1 MKFNTKIFE
10 FLYFMISK
18 FRIFLIISSIV
29 LIICTL
35 SLYLLPIQL
44 FFNSDIELFFIFI
57 VSLFAF
63 GLIILSALVAY
74 QINKIILDH
83 NKKHAGSQLHW
94 RIAFLFGVIST
105 LPSIFLAAF
114 GFFIIDYSFRGWF
127 SDRISTAVNE
137 SVKVAEDYL
146 DEHTRSVKGSIL
158 EMVNDI
164 NRDAPKL
171 VSNPKNLD
179 NYLSTQAAVR
189 NLSEAILLNSS
200 KMILAR
206 SQFAFSIALNDLDSQ
221 AFNKAKNGDLVILR
235 SDTHNKIR
243 GLVKINRLVDVY
255 LYAGRFLEPSVLDAI
270 GRTKLASDQYQ
281 LLNIESTNIQISF
294 GVLFFLV
301 ALFLL
306 LLALWIGLIIANS
319 IIEPLSSV
327 IRVANIARSGNL
339 EVRVDNNLGIE
350 EISRL
355 GLSFNK
361 MLDEISRNRKELIAA
376 NYQINQRR
384 EFSEAILTGV
394 SSGVIGLDASGKV
407 NLPNLKSLEL
417 LNISVKD
424 FYGKKFVKLYPEF
437 KNLFSGVQKDKIINN
452 EEQINIKINTENR
465 TFLSRVSVQ
474 ITEGNIA
481 GYVIT
486 FDDITE
492 LLSAQKKA
500 AWSDIAQR
508 IAHEIRNPL
517 TPLQLSVEKN
527 YKKFKPNDPNKLSLF
542 NNYLETIQRQVD
554 DIGKLVGE
562 FSSFAR
568 MPSVNL
574 YHGDLDKVISTQ
586 LSLFK
591 ISNSN
596 IKWSYK
602 NELPNDFKLLIDSQ
616 QIRQGLTNIFQNSV
630 DSINE
635 NPKISQGIINIYAK
649 LKNEKVLL
657 VIEDNGSGFPED
669 RDNLTNPYI
678 TFRKKGTG
686 LGLSIVKRIIEEH
699 NGKLILSDSK
709 LGGAKIK
716 IEFMIV

>member
-1 MKFNTKIFE
+1 
-10 FLYFMISK
+10 MISK
-18 FRIFLIISSIV
+18 FRIFLIIFSIV
-29 LIICTL
+29 LIIFTL

-164 NRDAPKL
+164 NREAPKL

-206 SQFAFSIALNDLDSQ
+206 SQFAFSIALNDLDNQ
-221 AFNKAKNGDLVILR
+221 VFNKAKNGDLVILR

-384 EFSEAILTGV
+384 EFTEAILTGV
-394 SSGVIGLDASGKV
+394 SSGVIGLDANGKV
-407 NLPNLKSLEL
+407 NLPNSKSLEL
-417 LNISVKD
+417 LNISVKN
-424 FYGKKFVKLYPEF
+424 FYGKKFIKLYPEF

-452 EEQINIKINTENR
+452 EEQINIKINNENR
-465 TFLSRVSVQ
+465 TFLSRISVQ
-474 ITEGNIA
+474 ITEGNIS

-517 TPLQLSVEKN
+517 TPLQLSVEKI
-527 YKKFKPNDPNKLSLF
+527 YKKFKPKNPNKLSLF

-602 NELPNDFKLLIDSQ
+602 NELPNEFKLLIDSQ

-635 NPKISQGIINIYAK
+635 NPKISQGIIDIYTK

-669 RDNLTNPYI
+669 RENLTNPYI

-699 NGKLILSDSK
+699 NGKLILSDSQ
-709 LGGAKIK
+709 LGGAKIT
-716 IEFMIV
+716 IEFLI

>member
-384 EFSEAILTGV
+384 EFTEAILTGV

-517 TPLQLSVEKN
+517 TPLQLSVEKI

>member
-1 MKFNTKIFE
+1 
-10 FLYFMISK
+10 MISK

-384 EFSEAILTGV
+384 EFTEAILTGV
-394 SSGVIGLDASGKV
+394 SSGVIGLDASGNV

-517 TPLQLSVEKN
+517 TPLQLSVEKI

>member
-1 MKFNTKIFE
+1 M
-10 FLYFMISK
+10 
-18 FRIFLIISSIV
+18 
-29 LIICTL
+29 
-35 SLYLLPIQL
+35 
-44 FFNSDIELFFIFI
+44 
-57 VSLFAF
+57 FAF

-94 RIAFLFGVIST
+94 RIALLFGVIST

-384 EFSEAILTGV
+384 EFTEAILTGV

-452 EEQINIKINTENR
+452 EEQINIKISTENR

-517 TPLQLSVEKN
+517 TPLQLSVEKI

-574 YHGDLDKVISTQ
+574 YHGDLNKVISTQ

-635 NPKISQGIINIYAK
+635 NPKISQGIINIYTK

-669 RDNLTNPYI
+669 RENLTNPYI

-716 IEFMIV
+716 IEFLIV

>member
-384 EFSEAILTGV
+384 EFTEAILTGV
-394 SSGVIGLDASGKV
+394 SSGVIGLDASGNV

-517 TPLQLSVEKN
+517 TPLQLSVEKI

>member
-1 MKFNTKIFE
+1 MKFISKIYE
-10 FLYFMISK
+10 FLYFMISQ
-18 FRIFLIISSIV
+18 FRIFLIISSII
-29 LIICTL
+29 LIIFTL
-35 SLYLLPIQL
+35 SLYLLPIKL
-44 FFNSDIELFFIFI
+44 FFNSDIELFFLFI
-57 VSLFAF
+57 VSLFLF
-63 GLIILSALVAY
+63 GLIILSSLVAY

-94 RIAFLFGVIST
+94 RIALLFGVIST

-164 NRDAPKL
+164 NREAPKL
-171 VSNPKNLD
+171 VSNSKNLD
-179 NYLSTQAAVR
+179 SYLSTQAAVR

-221 AFNKAKNGDLVILR
+221 IFDKAKNGDLVILR
-235 SDTHNKIR
+235 SDSHNKIR

-281 LLNIESTNIQISF
+281 LLNIESTNIQISL

-339 EVRVDNNLGIE
+339 EVRVEKYLGIE

-384 EFSEAILTGV
+384 EFTEAILSGV
-394 SSGVIGLDASGKV
+394 SSGVIGLDSNGKV
-407 NLPNLKSLEL
+407 NLPNSKSLEL
-417 LNISVKD
+417 LNISGKN
-424 FYGKKFVKLYPEF
+424 FYGKKFIKLFPEF
-437 KNLFSGVQKDKIINN
+437 KNLFIGAQKNKIVNN
-452 EEQINIKINTENR
+452 EEQINIKINSENC

-474 ITEGNIA
+474 IAEGNIS

-517 TPLQLSVEKN
+517 TPLQLSVEKI
-527 YKKFKPNDPNKLSLF
+527 YKNFKPKDPNELRSF

-574 YHGDLDKVISTQ
+574 YYGDLDKVISTQ
-586 LSLFK
+586 LSLFQ

-596 IKWSYK
+596 IIWSYK
-602 NELPNDFKLLIDSQ
+602 NELPNEFKLLIDSQ
-616 QIRQGLTNIFQNSV
+616 QIRQGLTNIFQNSI

-635 NPKISQGIINIYAK
+635 NSKISQGIINIYTK

-669 RDNLTNPYI
+669 RENLTNPYI
-678 TFRKKGTG
+678 TFREKGTG
-686 LGLSIVKRIIEEH
+686 LGLSIVKRIVEEH
-699 NGKLILSDSK
+699 NGKLLLSDSK
-709 LGGAKIK
+709 LGGAKTM
-716 IEFMIV
+716 IEFLI

>member
-1 MKFNTKIFE
+1 MKFITKLYE
-10 FLYFMISK
+10 FLYFIISQ
-18 FRIFLIISSIV
+18 FRIFLIIFSIV
-29 LIICTL
+29 LIIFTL

-44 FFNSDIELFFIFI
+44 FFNSDIEFFFLFI

-63 GLIILSALVAY
+63 GLIILSTLVAY

-94 RIAFLFGVIST
+94 RIAILFGVIST

-114 GFFIIDYSFRGWF
+114 GFFIVDYSFRGWF

-146 DEHTRSVKGSIL
+146 DEHTSSVRGSIL

-164 NRDAPKL
+164 NREAPKL

-206 SQFAFSIALNDLDSQ
+206 SQFAFSIALNDLDDQ
-221 AFNKAKNGDLVILR
+221 AFNKAKKGDLVILR
-235 SDTHNKIR
+235 SDSNNKIR

-281 LLNIESTNIQISF
+281 LINIESTNLQISL

-384 EFSEAILTGV
+384 EFTEAILSGV
-394 SSGVIGLDASGKV
+394 SSGVIGLDSNGKV
-407 NLPNLKSLEL
+407 NLPNSKSLEL
-417 LNISVKD
+417 LNISGKN
-424 FYGKKFVKLYPEF
+424 FYGKKFIKLFPEF
-437 KNLFSGVQKDKIINN
+437 KNLFSGVKKGEIINN
-452 EEQINIKINTENR
+452 EEQINIKINNENC

-474 ITEGNIA
+474 ITEGNIS

-517 TPLQLSVEKN
+517 TPLQLSVEKIYN
-527 YKKFKPNDPNKLSLF
+527 KFKPKEPNALKSF

-568 MPSVNL
+568 MPSVSL
-574 YHGDLDKVISTQ
+574 YLGDLDKVISTQ

-591 ISNSN
+591 ISNGN
-596 IKWSYK
+596 IKWSYR
-602 NELPNDFKLLIDSQ
+602 NELPKNFKLLIDSQ

-635 NPKISQGIINIYAK
+635 NPKVSQGIINIYTK
-649 LKNEKVLL
+649 LKNNKVLL
-657 VIEDNGSGFPED
+657 VVEDNGSGFPED
-669 RDNLTNPYI
+669 RENLTNPYI

-686 LGLSIVKRIIEEH
+686 LGLSIVKRIVEEH
-699 NGKLILSDSK
+699 NGKLILRDSK
-709 LGGAKIK
+709 FGGAEIM
-716 IEFMIV
+716 IEFLI

>member
-1 MKFNTKIFE
+1 MKFNTKLFE
-10 FLYFMISK
+10 FLYFMISQ

-29 LIICTL
+29 LIIFTL

-44 FFNSDIELFFIFI
+44 FFNSDIELFFLFI
-57 VSLFAF
+57 VGLFAF
-63 GLIILSALVAY
+63 CLIILSVLVAY

-164 NRDAPKL
+164 NREAPKL
-171 VSNPKNLD
+171 VSKPKNLD

-206 SQFAFSIALNDLDSQ
+206 SQFAFSIALNDLDNQ

-235 SDTHNKIR
+235 SDSHNKIR

-281 LLNIESTNIQISF
+281 LLNIESTNIQISL

-384 EFSEAILTGV
+384 EFTEAILSGV
-394 SSGVIGLDASGKV
+394 SSGVIGLDANGKV
-407 NLPNLKSLEL
+407 NLPNSKSLEL
-417 LNISVKD
+417 LKISVKN
-424 FYGKKFVKLYPEF
+424 FYGKKFIKLYPEF
-437 KNLFSGVQKDKIINN
+437 KNLFSGVQKGKIINN
-452 EEQINIKINTENR
+452 EEQINLKINNENC

-474 ITEGNIA
+474 ISEGNIS

-517 TPLQLSVEKN
+517 TPLQLSVEKI
-527 YKKFKPNDPNKLSLF
+527 YKKFKPKDPNALKLF

-568 MPSVNL
+568 MPSVSL
-574 YHGDLDKVISTQ
+574 YLGDLDKVISTQ

-591 ISNSN
+591 ISNGN
-596 IKWSYK
+596 IKWSYR
-602 NELPNDFKLLIDSQ
+602 NELPNEFKMLIDSQ

-635 NPKISQGIINIYAK
+635 NPRISKGIINIYTK

-657 VIEDNGSGFPED
+657 IIEDNGSGFPED
-669 RDNLTNPYI
+669 RENLTNPYI
-678 TFRKKGTG
+678 TLRKKGTG
-686 LGLSIVKRIIEEH
+686 LGLSIVKRIVEEH
-699 NGKLILSDSK
+699 NGKLILRDSK
-709 LGGAKIK
+709 LGGAEIM
-716 IEFMIV
+716 IEFLI